1 MQKGT
6 IIMADCYYLCEE
18 GVPGA
23 QRYAVLTSRGKEELW
38 LARRECPEPLCVSLA
53 EEANRWIVSEYY
65 TEDDDHGD
73 AFRYFDSET
82 ILHKVTVENAIV
94 RDGAFAGAFY
104 TNRVNHAPTP
114 VLLGS
119 ESYTTGSSVLSST
132 HTLDKQSH
140 AKLLLRDEAGQ

>member
-1 MQKGT
+1 
-6 IIMADCYYLCEE
+6 MAACNFLCEA

-23 QRYAVLTSRGKEELW
+23 QRYAVLTGRGHEELW
-38 LARRECPEPLCVSLA
+38 LERRECPEALCGSLA
-53 EEANRWIVSEYY
+53 EEASRWMVSEYY

-82 ILHKVTVENAIV
+82 ILHEVTVENAIV
-94 RDGAFAGAFY
+94 KDGAFAGAVY
-104 TNRVNHAPTP
+104 TDRVNRAPTP